1 MLQKIIFESLSPKSS
16 NTSTLLPKYSFQNS
30 QLFSN
35 KILSSK
41 YSKFE
46 YSYSLF
52 CTNNLI
58 FNEKCRIVARFK
70 DYLVLDDSTEFLRRF
85 YLRKELLQ
93 RLKKIFNFYESYCK
107 IFPNYMILPESQF
120 LYRNIRKK
128 QKMIDAFNEIKKE
141 EEENRKHLK
150 IGLSDDKKK
159 SENVVFTKK
168 IQESIERYH
177 PSLSNILSNTFMSEI
192 NNNINNE
199 FDFNTN
205 DKSLITISL
214 SSQRPI
220 NLINDIN
227 KEVSPF
233 ENKFITPNVGGSF
246 IKKNFNDY
254 ANNSQNSIFKI
265 VQILNN
271 NKNINDNAL
280 YLNNGENDNN
290 IIKPNKKEIKIS
302 KNKTNSK
309 KKNNN
314 INNNIKPNAKKHL
327 NINTNTNSNNQINI
341 NNNNN
346 LKTINVINKHNRVK
360 TNLNNS
366 NNKKKK
372 QEINV
377 NTKKKFISHKQNI
390 SVPLAA
396 NMLNSNNDNHNI
408 NNIIETDNNTIKI
421 INNINN
427 IIINE
432 DKNKTINNG
441 MIININN
448 NYFQVKD
455 TKHIQNNLIK
465 RVKSKEE
472 NSKKEKSKEGKKFKE
487 KNNKE
492 TEFQKYKIFREKRT
506 YTTYNEQNN
515 SKNNKKFLINEIQS
529 PNNKKE
535 KYQNTETKRKNE
547 NSKKYILTMNE
558 IKSSNNTEIYR
569 NLNFMNETNKKP
581 NKKLIENKT
590 LVTSPNLDFKKN
602 KNKKN
607 LINSNNTA
615 ITEANT
621 TISTSYNHS
630 KIGNKLISMNKNMK
644 DMPKLEGVESV
655 DKKKLSINRK
665 IVNNYL
671 TATQKKKTFQGR
683 FHVHENSESNTFSN
697 KQIAESNI
705 NNNINNNDKIDFIN
719 ICNSLEHKNNP
730 IKFKLNKKELLKKKV
745 KTNSLQINDKNEF
758 LSSFNLPKEKAH
770 KKDLE
775 LDLMNIEEKMV
786 KYRKKSLKK
795 LINNKTQTNSEA
807 ELIKDMNR
815 NNPILN
821 TITSKS
827 IKKEKI
833 LKKTK
838 QSNLNNKTNIEKDK
852 PESTKEVKKLNAKE
866 MKEKYHKLLRGN
878 KFNHGSYDIANRIHL
893 FKKFKGLNNLM
904 GNMTTS
910 INNTINVDKN
920 KRSPFMKKSVLSPSE
935 RIQNTLSNIIKT
947 PIKNRMEKSKEN
959 ATIEVTNLGKR
970 FKFIGKENKNM
981 DSNNKKM
988 KFLKK

>member
-16 NTSTLLPKYSFQNS
+16 ESTSLSKKYFLQNFQK
-30 QLFSN
+30 FSRQ
-35 KILSSK
+35 ILSSK

-85 YLRKELLQ
+85 YFKKELRA
-93 RLKKIFNFYESYCK
+93 RLKRIFNFYESYCK

-150 IGLSDDKKK
+150 LGLSDDKKRN
-159 SENVVFTKK
+159 ENVVFTKK

-199 FDFNTN
+199 FDYNSN
-205 DKSLITISL
+205 DKSIITISL

-220 NLINDIN
+220 NFNNDIN
-227 KEVSPF
+227 KEISLF
-233 ENKFITPNVGGSF
+233 ENKFITPNVGGESF
-246 IKKNFNDY
+246 TEKNFNDNSKY
-254 ANNSQNSIFKI
+254 SQNSIFKI

-271 NKNINDNAL
+271 NNKNNNTNAQYINNE
-280 YLNNGENDNN
+280 ENDNN
-290 IIKPNKKEIKIS
+290 IIKQNKKEIKVNN
-302 KNKTNSK
+302 KNTSK

-314 INNNIKPNAKKHL
+314 NNNNNNNIKYSAKKNL
-327 NINTNTNSNNQINI
+327 NINTNNNNNNQIN
-341 NNNNN
+341 NNTN
-346 LKTINVINKHNRVK
+346 LNTINALSKHNRVK
-360 TNLNNS
+360 TNLMNS
-366 NNKKKK
+366 NNKNKK

-377 NTKKKFISHKQNI
+377 NTKRKFISHKPNI

-396 NMLNSNNDNHNI
+396 NMLNNNNADNHNI
-408 NNIIETDNNTIKI
+408 NNIIETDSNTIKI

-448 NYFQVKD
+448 NYFQLKD
-455 TKHIQNNLIK
+455 SKHIKNNLIK
-465 RVKSKEE
+465 RVKSKEDQP
-472 NSKKEKSKEGKKFKE
+472 KTEKSKDKKRSKE
-487 KNNKE
+487 NAL
-492 TEFQKYKIFREKRT
+492 QKYKIFREKRT
-506 YTTYNEQNN
+506 FTSYNAQNT
-515 SKNNKKFLINEIQS
+515 SKKNKKFLINEIQS
-529 PNNKKE
+529 PNSKKD
-535 KYQNTETKRKNE
+535 KYQNTEIKKKNI
-547 NSKKYILTMNE
+547 NSKKYILTLND
-558 IKSSNNTEIYR
+558 IKSSNNTHIYR
-569 NLNFMNETNKKP
+569 NLNYLSDNKKP
-581 NKKLIENKT
+581 NKKLIESKT
-590 LVTSPNLDFKKN
+590 LTTNPNEEN
-602 KNKKN
+602 HKNKKEKN
-607 LINSNNTA
+607 ITNNNNNIA
-615 ITEANT
+615 ITETNVK
-621 TISTSYNHS
+621 ISNNN
-630 KIGNKLISMNKNMK
+630 KGGNKLISLNKNMK
-644 DMPKLEGVESV
+644 NIPKLNGVESI

-665 IVNNYL
+665 MVNNYL
-671 TATQKKKTFQGR
+671 TSTQKKKTFQGR
-683 FHVHENSESNTFSN
+683 FLVHENSVSNTFSN
-697 KQIAESNI
+697 KQINEN
-705 NNNINNNDKIDFIN
+705 NNNINTNDKIDFIN
-719 ICNSLEHKNNP
+719 ICNTIESKNNP
-730 IKFKLNKKELLKKKV
+730 IKFKLNKKELLKKKA

-758 LSSFNLPKEKAH
+758 LSSFNLPKEKMH
-770 KKDLE
+770 KKDLD
-775 LDLMNIEEKMV
+775 LDIMNIEEKMV

-807 ELIKDMNR
+807 ELGKDMNK

-833 LKKTK
+833 MKKK
-838 QSNLNNKTNIEKDK
+838 QHTELNNKTNIEKDK
-852 PESTKEVKKLNAKE
+852 ADSTKEVKKLNAKE

-893 FKKFKGLNNLM
+893 FKKFKGLNNIM
-904 GNMTTS
+904 GNMNMTSS
-910 INNTINVDKN
+910 INNTINVNKN
-920 KRSPFMKKSVLSPSE
+920 KRSPLIKKSVLSPSE
-935 RIQNTLSNIIKT
+935 RIQNTLSNFIKT
-947 PIKNRMEKSKEN
+947 PIKTRIEKKKEN
-959 ATIEVTNLGKR
+959 ATIEVTNLGNK
-970 FKFIGKENKNM
+970 FKFIGKDNKHM